1 MIRKLR
7 NNKGET
13 ITEVLVASLVVVLG
27 VLLYAMMVNSS
38 FHIINTAEEGMKK
51 LYENESS
58 LEGGTADKDDGKQV
72 TFKNGKT
79 DALIGGISSPDDYR
93 VVDVTVYHTESMKM
107 YEYDK

>member
-58 LEGGTADKDDGKQV
+58 LESGSADKDEGKHL
-72 TFKNGKT
+72 TLDIN
-79 DALIGGISSPDDYR
+79 GISSPGDYH